1 MKIQSLLPVLYLLTI
16 PVQLLGQSPYN
27 SPNHNR
33 ALLRNVPSQNIAYL
47 KASESGHLEQLLYY
61 FSRSFEVSQTGCD
74 SCPVDAFQFFNI
86 DLFDITQHEHL
97 RTENERISFVFKKKY
112 LVELHSVSELP
123 DAFPVNEADY
133 QEFIQHVPD
142 SGLPKWNMEWDSDYQ
157 FIRYRENVDF
167 YIQHFPHAYGSTSAS
182 PGFISIAYSD
192 FKHLSTEEKQNILD
206 NENNYELIR

>member
-1 MKIQSLLPVLYLLTI
+1 MKIQFLLPVLSLFTMPL
-16 PVQLLGQSPYN
+16 QLLSQSPYD

-33 ALLRNVPSQNIAYL
+33 ALLRNVPSQNVAYL
-47 KASESGHLEQLLYY
+47 KASESVHLEKLLYY
-61 FSRSFEVSQTGCD
+61 FSQSFEVSQTGCD

-86 DLFDITQHEHL
+86 DLFDITQYEHL
-97 RTENERISFVFKKKY
+97 RAENERASFVFKNKY

-123 DAFPVNEADY
+123 DAFPANEADY
-133 QEFIQHVPD
+133 QAFIHHVPD

-192 FKHLSTEEKQNILD
+192 FKLLSPEEKQSIL
-206 NENNYELIR
+206 ESESSYELIK